1 MKFENKILIFTYNL
15 IVIVLTFILFSFVFN
30 IVINR
35 IIKYNNQNEN
45 TRIFYLEIFVAWLIL
60 ILLTFYLKHNIS
72 SYSKKKLTEI
82 AKSNG
87 EIDDYDTLYSK
98 IDELEKFDIIIIVGF
113 IVVFVGSYQHSWKEK
128 LSLFNED
135 LGIMAEA
142 I

>member
-1 MKFENKILIFTYNL
+1 MKFENKILIFVYNL

-30 IVINR
+30 IIINR
-35 IIKYNNQNEN
+35 IIKDNNQN
-45 TRIFYLEIFVAWLIL
+45 TRIFYLEIFVTWLIL
-60 ILLTFYLKHNIS
+60 ILITFYAKHNLS

-98 IDELEKFDIIIIVGF
+98 IDELEKFDVIIIVGF